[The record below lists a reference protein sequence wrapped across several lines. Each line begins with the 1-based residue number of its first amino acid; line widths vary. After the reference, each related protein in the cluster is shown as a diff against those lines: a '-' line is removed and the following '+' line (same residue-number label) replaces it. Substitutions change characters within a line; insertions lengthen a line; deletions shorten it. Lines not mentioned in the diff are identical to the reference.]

1 VQNRSTLE
9 LIYQLPSTSKISK
22 TAKEWKSHWKAL
34 GQEWR
39 TEPEISKQ
47 RQTELEKHRALKPD
61 EEKGMYPFS
70 QVKLNRA
77 DVEWLLATH
86 ENGRGPVIWS
96 DESQRKRRGLDLR
109 GANFSSGKTQYINL
123 TSLPLSRLIGSSQ
136 HPFLHD
142 ENQKTQF
149 S

>member
-1 VQNRSTLE
+1 MQNRSTLE

-61 EEKGMYPFS
+61 EEKAHELRNEVGENPMKQPGEPG
-70 QVKLNRA
+70 QEVKLPWVSQ
-77 DVEWLLATH
+77 DDLIH
-86 ENGRGPVIWS
+86 EGGELGQDAFI
-96 DESQRKRRGLDLR
+96 E
-109 GANFSSGKTQYINL
+109 
-123 TSLPLSRLIGSSQ
+123 
-136 HPFLHD
+136 
-142 ENQKTQF
+142 
-149 S
+149 